1 MENEDEIIDSPND
14 EEILDNQ
21 ENAGDYEDTP
31 IETVEE
37 AQALQEQNRQL
48 FARAKKAE
56 QEMKALKA
64 KLQTKPEP
72 KTETKQ
78 DDINNLVASQVNEV
92 LERREL
98 DSLELGDQ
106 LKEEVKIYAKMNN
119 VSIKQA
125 MNSSYIQFKVNE
137 AKTEARNED
146 ASILSTHKNTK
157 RDYSNMSPSD
167 FDCTTEQGV
176 KDFEEYKKFVRGA

>member
-92 LERREL
+92 LE
-98 DSLELGDQ
+98 
-106 LKEEVKIYAKMNN
+106 
-119 VSIKQA
+119 
-125 MNSSYIQFKVNE
+125 
-137 AKTEARNED
+137 
-146 ASILSTHKNTK
+146 
-157 RDYSNMSPSD
+157 
-167 FDCTTEQGV
+167 
-176 KDFEEYKKFVRGA
+176 